1 MVLGRW
7 WVRGGVVVVAGVL
20 AVVLGF
26 QTARPRVEAL
36 VRQRIEA
43 AATRRGWTARVGE
56 IHLSPRCRLDID
68 RLVVADGFRWHVEI
82 TQATVSPNL
91 SWRGLLG
98 RSASLHLSRATISL
112 PSALRLDVQSSGW
125 AVDAIDGGLRVELA
139 ERGQA
144 FGVTASDVGNRL
156 KVDAHAANARLSE
169 LVHVIR
175 NGCGVVR
182 LGTVDGDGRLERGGN
197 GPFDVGF
204 KVRTR
209 GLKIAALSADA
220 VAPCPTD
227 PFGGPMDLDAEARG
241 QIDLAAGRARLTR
254 AALST
259 AGIDASAQFAMEGW
273 PADPQL
279 ALDLSVSR
287 LDLARVLAAAGL
299 DLPAQDLGVATL
311 TYHVDGRLSAPE
323 SLTVT
328 QHLGFTPPAR
338 KLPTI
343 ERLKGDFVHHVET
356 SAGSTKAIAV
366 SADSP
371 DFIRL
376 ADVPPLFTRTLLVAE
391 DSDYYGHR
399 GIELHEL
406 PTALAANLARGTYA
420 RGASTIPQQL
430 AKNLFLTKR
439 KTISRK
445 VEEAALALLLDSSL
459 GKSRMLE
466 IYLNVIEWGPGLYGL
481 KPAARHYFGRE
492 PSQLTPKQIVFL
504 VSMIPG
510 PIKYQRSFPEGTPT
524 PFFEEMMAALLA
536 KLQLVHALS
545 DDEYQAALVA
555 PLDLQNSALLSPDR
569 P

>member
-1 MVLGRW
+1 MSKSR
-7 WVRGGVVVVAGVL
+7 
-20 AVVLGF
+20 
-26 QTARPRVEAL
+26 RPRSRRTYPGAVFSVA
-36 VRQRIEA
+36 QR
-43 AATRRGWTARVGE
+43 R
-56 IHLSPRCRLDID
+56 
-68 RLVVADGFRWHVEI
+68 
-82 TQATVSPNL
+82 
-91 SWRGLLG
+91 
-98 RSASLHLSRATISL
+98 LHLSRATISL

-279 ALDLSVSR
+279 ALDLSVVAVGPGSPCLPLRDSTCQRKTSAWRRSR
-287 LDLARVLAAAGL
+287 ITSTDACP
-299 DLPAQDLGVATL
+299 LPSRS
-311 TYHVDGRLSAPE
+311 H
-323 SLTVT
+323 VT

-356 SAGSTKAIAV
+356 SSGSTKAIAV

-406 PTALAANLARGTYA
+406 PTALAANLVARDLRA
-420 RGASTIPQQL
+420 R
-430 AKNLFLTKR
+430 R
-439 KTISRK
+439 
-445 VEEAALALLLDSSL
+445 LDHPS
-459 GKSRMLE
+459 
-466 IYLNVIEWGPGLYGL
+466 
-481 KPAARHYFGRE
+481 AARQE
-492 PSQLTPKQIVFL
+492 S
-504 VSMIPG
+504 
-510 PIKYQRSFPEGTPT
+510 
-524 PFFEEMMAALLA
+524 
-536 KLQLVHALS
+536 LS
-545 DDEYQAALVA
+545 DQAEDDQ
-555 PLDLQNSALLSPDR
+555 PQGPKR
-569 P
+569 PPWRCSSTRPSGSRGCWRST